1 MAYYPPYPNIYQPG
15 LYQQMGQP
23 QSPMIMQGQQM
34 PNAQQ
39 MPMQNQPMQQAMQ
52 SQMQPVQ
59 PSFSQQ
65 SNSMIWVSSKEEADR
80 WPVIA
85 GNAVALW
92 DSTAAV
98 VYLRQADNTGKPSTE
113 VYDLVKR
120 TDEKPEPQATKID
133 LSQYMKISDA
143 EEMIDKRVNDI
154 LAERLKKPVNGRQK
168 KEEE

>member
-1 MAYYPPYPNIYQPG
+1 MAYYPPYPQIYQPG
-15 LYQQMGQP
+15 MYQQMGQP
-23 QSPMIMQGQQM
+23 QNPMMMQG
-34 PNAQQ
+34 QQ
-39 MPMQNQPMQQAMQ
+39 MPMQNQQVQPGQQMQQQ
-52 SQMQPVQ
+52 IPPQQMQPA
-59 PSFSQQ
+59 FNQQ
-65 SNSMIWVSSKEEADR
+65 NNGMIWVNGKEEADR

-120 TDEKPEPQATKID
+120 TDEKPQPQAPKID

-143 EEMIDKRVNDI
+143 EEMIDRRVNDI